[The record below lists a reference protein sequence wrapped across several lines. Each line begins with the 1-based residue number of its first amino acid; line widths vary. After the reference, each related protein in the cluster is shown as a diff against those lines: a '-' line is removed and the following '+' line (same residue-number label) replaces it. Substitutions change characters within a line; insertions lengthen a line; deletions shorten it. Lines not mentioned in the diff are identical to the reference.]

1 MAEFNHLKLHIS
13 DKIATLTLSR
23 PEVMNALCH
32 DLIEEINTAV
42 DTVMD
47 NESKVLIITG
57 EGKSFAAG
65 ADIAEIVSLK
75 EEEARRRVSR
85 VQHIFNRFAQLPIP
99 VIAALNGY
107 TIGGGLELALSC
119 DIRIASDKAQFSMPE
134 ANLGVVPGGTGT
146 QRLSRIIGLGNALH
160 WFFTCDKFNADDAL
174 RLRLV
179 QQVVN
184 HDELMDTAMLM
195 AKKILTK
202 SPEAISMIKEVTRTG
217 IEMDFYKG
225 CEAEAKMFAKSLV
238 GCGQEG
244 LNAFLEKRKPNWN
257 N

>member
-1 MAEFNHLKLHIS
+1 MAEFNYLKLHIS
-13 DKIATLTLSR
+13 NKIALLTLSR

-32 DLIEEINTAV
+32 NLIEEVNSAV
-42 DTVMD
+42 DKVID
-47 NESKVLIITG
+47 SESRVLIITG
-57 EGKSFAAG
+57 EDESFAAG

-119 DIRIASDKAQFSMPE
+119 DIRIASDKALFSMPE

-160 WFFTCDKFNADDAL
+160 WFFTCDKFNAEDAL

-179 QQVVN
+179 QEVVN
-184 HDELMDTAMLM
+184 HDNLMESVMAL

-202 SPEAISMIKEVTRTG
+202 SPEAINMIKEVTRTG
-217 IEMDFYKG
+217 IEVDFYKG
-225 CEAEAKMFAKSLV
+225 CETEARMFAKSLV
-238 GCGQEG
+238 SCGQEG